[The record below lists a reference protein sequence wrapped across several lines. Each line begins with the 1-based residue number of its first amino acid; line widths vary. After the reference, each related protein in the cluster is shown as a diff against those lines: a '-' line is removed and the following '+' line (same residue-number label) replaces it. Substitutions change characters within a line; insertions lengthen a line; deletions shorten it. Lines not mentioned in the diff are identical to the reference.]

1 MKNIVSESEYSQ
13 GVDDAQ
19 NMESHIRDF
28 DLSVG
33 AGNLTDAN
41 RALQMLKDAGFQ
53 LLAPTDND
61 PVGAKGPCPR
71 FAQYTPPVGKV
82 GPVVVEKV
90 EKVVV
95 EKVEKVEK
103 VVEEV
108 VVENEPIAQR
118 RVLAIPTADLFAQV
132 AKPTVVLTDMQKEQH
147 KLEKKIA
154 AIKVLQGKP
163 TRSSAEQA
171 KVDKLEVFISELSTL
186 RKKDRARVQKKNKPK
201 KRGGT
206 DLVKLDDDSKRC
218 QIIAELLAEEEAAKV
233 VKKGK
238 KGKKVTKVVQVDV
251 SDCESS
257 DESVDD
263 FGAWGGVVQEQIDM
277 ATDAENHMNFPAMD
291 DVDASWTTTLKKKKE
306 KVGGMQYREMGAFG
320 TVARFGDYNGH
331 IVADN
336 ANIRGQVFV
345 RIGECQHGLP
355 LRIGQRVRFNLLN
368 TSKGFEAHD
377 CNIVW

>member
-1 MKNIVSESEYSQ
+1 MKNIVNESEYSQ
-13 GVDDAQ
+13 GVADAQ
-19 NMESHIRDF
+19 NMETHIRDF

-61 PVGAKGPCPR
+61 PVVAKGPCPR
-71 FAQYTPPVGKV
+71 FAQYTPPVEKVEKV
-82 GPVVVEKV
+82 GKV

-95 EKVEKVEK
+95 EK
-103 VVEEV
+103 

-118 RVLAIPTADLFAQV
+118 RVLAIPTADLFTQV

-218 QIIAELLAEEEAAKV
+218 QIIAELLAEEEAAKAKV

-291 DVDASWTTTLKKKKE
+291 DVDASWTTTLKEKKE
-306 KVGGMQYREMGAFG
+306 KKVAGMQYREMGAFG